1 MIPTLVMLV
10 GLPCSGKSTFV
21 QPYTKSP
28 HVEVFSSDTLREE
41 LFGNVDHQ
49 TDNDLLF
56 KELHKRI
63 KNCLKSGK
71 SAIYDAT
78 NINYKRRMAFLAEL
92 KNIPCHKE
100 CVLMATPY
108 EVCLERNKTRDRKVP
123 EYVIERMYKNFD
135 IPYYYEGWD
144 NIKIK
149 YSEGAESS
157 FGWSR
162 DWAESMRTFDQ
173 ENPHH
178 TLSLGDHCI
187 ATHKALDQLC
197 KDAPEPLTYKV
208 SFDLIH
214 ATLLHDCGKPSCKT
228 FTNSKGEMTE
238 VAHYYNHERT
248 GSYNSL
254 FYNTY
259 DDNLYRAA
267 LIRWHM
273 QPYYWEKDNNEK
285 LHNKY
290 RKLWG
295 EDLYK
300 EIMLLHT
307 CDRAAH

>member
-1 MIPTLVMLV
+1 MIPALRMLV
-10 GLPCSGKSTFV
+10 GLPCSGKSTYV

-49 TDNDLLF
+49 TDNALLF

-63 KNCLKSGK
+63 KDCLKSGK
-71 SAIYDAT
+71 SAIVDAT

-108 EVCLERNKTRDRKVP
+108 EVCLERNKIRDRKVP

-135 IPYYYEGWD
+135 VPWYYEGWD
-144 NIKIK
+144 NITIK
-149 YSEGAESS
+149 YSEGAEGSY
-157 FGWSR
+157 GWSR
-162 DWAESMRTFDQ
+162 DWIESMRTFDQ

-187 ATHKALDQLC
+187 AAHKALNQLG
-197 KDAPEPLTYKV
+197 KEAPDTDTYMA
-208 SFDLIH
+208 SFELIH
-214 ATLLHDCGKPSCKT
+214 ATLLHDCGKPFCKT
-228 FTNSKGEMTE
+228 FTNSKGEVTE
-238 VAHYYNHERT
+238 VAHYYNHERI
-248 GSYNSL
+248 GSYDSL
-254 FYNTY
+254 FYTTFG
-259 DDNLYRAA
+259 DELYRAV

-285 LHNKY
+285 LQNKY

-307 CDRAAH
+307 CDKMAH

>member
-1 MIPTLVMLV
+1 MAPVLKMIV
-10 GLPCSGKSTFV
+10 GLPCSGKSTYV

-28 HVEVFSSDTLREE
+28 YVKVFSSDALREE
-41 LFGNVDHQ
+41 LFGDVDHQ

-63 KNCLKSGK
+63 KDCLKSGK

-92 KNIPCHKE
+92 KNIPCRKE

-108 EVCLERNKTRDRKVP
+108 EVCLERNKIRDRKVP

-135 IPYYYEGWD
+135 TPWYYEGWD
-144 NIKIK
+144 DITIK
-149 YSEGAESS
+149 YSEDAEGS

-162 DWAESMRTFDQ
+162 DWAESMTTFSQD
-173 ENPHH
+173 NPHH

-187 ATHKALDQLC
+187 QAHKHLNDLC
-197 KDAPEPLTYKV
+197 NTERCPAI
-208 SFDLIH
+208 FDLIH

-228 FTNSKGEMTE
+228 FTNSKGEVTDI
-238 VAHYYNHERT
+238 AHYYNHEKR
-248 GSYNSL
+248 GSYDSL
-254 FYNTY
+254 FYTTFGN
-259 DDNLYRAA
+259 NLYRSV

-273 QPYYWEKDNNEK
+273 QPYYWEKDDNIK

-290 RKLWG
+290 KKLWG
-295 EDLYK
+295 ETLYND
-300 EIMLLHT
+300 IMMLHK
-307 CDRAAH
+307 CDKMAH